1 MSEYHFDRLHLVGV
15 ASSVMTAITHDSTLG
30 DAFASRS
37 ASVTGLGFALASAA
51 SFALSG
57 AVAKGMLES
66 GWSTGSAVTVR
77 VALAALVLAWP
88 AYRSLR
94 GRGHLLRVNLGLILT
109 YGIVAVAGCQL
120 AYFNAVVHLQVS
132 IALLIEY
139 AAPVAVMGWLWLR
152 HAQRPGP
159 LTVFGTVIAGFGL
172 VLMVGVLTSGGAGTS
187 VVGVLWAL
195 GAMLG
200 AATYFVLSA
209 NDDNP
214 LPPIALAAA
223 ALGVG
228 AVTLLLAG
236 AVGLVE
242 FRASTAAVSY
252 SFGSVPWYVPVLV
265 LGVLSGAV
273 PYTTGIA
280 AARRLGSRVA
290 SFVALIEVLF
300 ALLVAWVMLAELP
313 APVQFLGGA
322 ITLAGVLV
330 VKLGEV
336 RPALPSP
343 SARPVAG

>member
-1 MSEYHFDRLHLVGV
+1 M
-15 ASSVMTAITHDSTLG
+15 AAITHDSAPG
-30 DAFASRS
+30 KAFAPGPRPLS
-37 ASVTGLGFALASAA
+37 GLGFAVVSAA

-66 GWSTGSAVTVR
+66 GWSSGAAVSVR
-77 VALAALVLAWP
+77 VGLAALVLAWP

-94 GRGHLLRVNLGLILT
+94 GRSHLLRANLGLILT
-109 YGIVAVAGCQL
+109 YGVIAVAGCQL

-132 IALLIEY
+132 MALLIEY

-159 LTVFGTVIAGFGL
+159 LTVLGTVIAGIGL

-187 VVGVLWAL
+187 LVGVLWAL

-214 LPPIALAAA
+214 LPPVALAAS

-236 AVGLVE
+236 GLGLVE
-242 FRASTAAVSY
+242 FRASTEAVNY
-252 SFGSVPWYVPVLV
+252 SLGSVPWFVPVLV

-300 ALLVAWVMLAELP
+300 ALLVAWLLLAELP
-313 APVQFLGGA
+313 APMQFLGGA
-322 ITLAGVLV
+322 ITLVGVLV
-330 VKLGEV
+330 VKASEV
-336 RPALPSP
+336 RPRAARVK
-343 SARPVAG
+343 ARPVAG

>member
-1 MSEYHFDRLHLVGV
+1 MS
-15 ASSVMTAITHDSTLG
+15 
-30 DAFASRS
+30 
-37 ASVTGLGFALASAA
+37 GLGFALASAA

-57 AVAKGMLES
+57 AVAKGMLEA
-66 GWSTGSAVTVR
+66 GWSTGAAVTVR
-77 VALAALVLAWP
+77 VGLASLVLAWP

-94 GRGHLLRVNLGLILT
+94 GRGHLLRANLGLILT

-132 IALLIEY
+132 VALLIEY

-159 LTVFGTVIAGFGL
+159 MTVLGTVIAGIGL

-187 VVGVLWAL
+187 LVGVLWAL

-214 LPPIALAAA
+214 LPPIALAAS

-228 AVTLLLAG
+228 ALTLILAG
-236 AVGLVE
+236 ALGLVE
-242 FRASTAAVSY
+242 FRASTEVVGY

-300 ALLVAWVMLAELP
+300 ALLVAWLLLAELP

-322 ITLAGVLV
+322 ITLVGVLV
-330 VKLGEV
+330 VKAGEV
-336 RPALPSP
+336 RPGTARVR
-343 SARPVAG
+343 ARPVAG

>member
-1 MSEYHFDRLHLVGV
+1 
-15 ASSVMTAITHDSTLG
+15 MTSITHDPTLG
-30 DAFASRS
+30 DGFVSRS
-37 ASVTGLGFALASAA
+37 GSLTGLGFALASAA

-57 AVAKGMLES
+57 ALAKGMLAS
-66 GWSTGSAVTVR
+66 GWSTGAAVTVR
-77 VALAALVLAWP
+77 VGLAALVLAWP

-94 GRGHLLRVNLGLILT
+94 GRRHLLRANLGLILT
-109 YGIVAVAGCQL
+109 YGIVAVAGCQF
-120 AYFNAVVHLQVS
+120 AYFNAVAQLQVS
-132 IALLIEY
+132 MALLIEY

-159 LTVFGTVIAGFGL
+159 ATVLGTLIAGLGL
-172 VLMVGVLTSGGAGTS
+172 VLMLGVLTSGSAGTS

-209 NDDNP
+209 SDDNP
-214 LPPIALAAA
+214 LPPIALAAS

-228 AVTLLLAG
+228 AVTLVLAG
-236 AVGLVE
+236 SFGLVE
-242 FRASTAAVSY
+242 FRASTAAVTY
-252 SFGSVPWYVPVLV
+252 SLGTVPWYVPVV
-265 LGVLSGAV
+265 ALGVVSGAV

-300 ALLVAWVMLAELP
+300 ALLVAWVLLDELP

-322 ITLAGVLV
+322 ITLIGVLV
-330 VKLGEV
+330 VKAGET
-336 RPALPSP
+336 RR
-343 SARPVAG
+343 SASTFSAHPVAG